1 MINSKFFIK
10 FRRIKNGWQVG
21 WHDYSFHAKRKYGQ
35 DEGLYIWLF
44 INQGSNS
51 WKINYW
57 EHIDATNQVRASKI
71 RPLRSSI
78 SHRFTK
84 ELDKSWLKST
94 PFRTVLPNQIPCN
107 KQWFEIE
114 HPYWIEFQLD
124 MILDL
129 KHAVI
134 TYTILTTKDLNFE

>member
-1 MINSKFFIK
+1 MKK
-10 FRRIKNGWQVG
+10 K
-21 WHDYSFHAKRKYGQ
+21 
-35 DEGLYIWLF
+35 
-44 INQGSNS
+44 
-51 WKINYW
+51 NYW